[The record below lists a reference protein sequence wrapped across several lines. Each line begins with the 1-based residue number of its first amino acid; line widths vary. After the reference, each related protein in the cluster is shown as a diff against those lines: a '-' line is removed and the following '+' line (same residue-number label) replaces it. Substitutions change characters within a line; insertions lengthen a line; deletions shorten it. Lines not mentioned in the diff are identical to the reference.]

1 MVTATNRAMWLRICA
16 VVGLIAV
23 WAGPVA
29 RGERARY
36 VFLMIGDGMGSVQRT
51 AAELFANADT
61 MSTNRPGSIKRL
73 VMNDMPVGG
82 LTYTHSAD
90 SLITDSA
97 AAGTALACGQ
107 KTDNGVISMDPARR
121 TKLTTIAERTKA
133 AGMKVGIITSVSIDH
148 ATPACF
154 YAHQPK
160 RSSYG
165 DIAMQLPQSGFDFF
179 GGAAKPVDR
188 SRGEGQMSPIEAARA
203 AGYAV
208 VTTRAELAAVRSPK
222 VWAFDE
228 PTDSA
233 AAMPYAI
240 DRPGETMSLAELTRK
255 AIELLDNPKGFFIM
269 VEGGKIDWACH
280 QNDAATAVHETL
292 TFDAAVAQAVDFYRK
307 HPNDT
312 LVVVTADHETGGM
325 TLGFAAGGPLKPA
338 RLARQT
344 MSHERF
350 GRHVARWRDA
360 GAAFDDALP
369 IIRQAFGYEALSPDE
384 LTRIKAAYATSM
396 KPGYRPKKGTADYA
410 LYGSRD
416 PLTVTCL
423 RLVGEQAGIGFASFS
438 HTGVPVPTTA
448 MGPGSERLR
457 GYHDN
462 TEIPDHIASAM
473 GLVAAE
479 AAHH

>member
-1 MVTATNRAMWLRICA
+1 MVTATNRAMCSRFCA
-16 VVGLIAV
+16 VVGLIAL

-29 RGERARY
+29 GGERARY
-36 VFLMIGDGMGSVQRT
+36 VFLMIGDGMGPAQRA
-51 AAELFANADT
+51 AAELFADAKT
-61 MSTNRPGSIKRL
+61 MSTNPSGSIKRL
-73 VMNDMPVGG
+73 VMNDMPVAG
-82 LTYTHSAD
+82 LTYTHSAN

-107 KTDNGVISMDPARR
+107 KTDNGVIAMDP
-121 TKLTTIAERTKA
+121 TGKIKLTTIAERAKA
-133 AGMKVGIITSVSIDH
+133 AGMKVGIISSVSIDH

-160 RSSYG
+160 RSSYRA
-165 DIAMQLPQSGFDFF
+165 IAMQLPQSGFDFF

-188 SRGEGQMSPIEAARA
+188 SAGEGQMSPIEAARA
-203 AGYAV
+203 AGYSV
-208 VTTRAELAAVRSPK
+208 VTTRAELAAVRSAK

-233 AAMPYAI
+233 AAMSYAI
-240 DRPGETMSLAELTRK
+240 DRPGDAMSLAEMTRK

-292 TFDAAVAQAVDFYRK
+292 AFDAAVAQAVDFYRK
-307 HPNDT
+307 HPSDT

-325 TLGFAAGGPLKPA
+325 TLGFAAGRPLNPA

-350 GRHVARWRDA
+350 GQHVARWRDA
-360 GAAFDDALP
+360 GTTFDDALP
-369 IIRQAFGYEALSPDE
+369 VIRQAFGYEVLSPAE
-384 LTRIKAAYATSM
+384 LTRIKTAYAASM
-396 KPGYRPKKGTADYA
+396 KPHHTPRKGSAEYA
-410 LYGSRD
+410 LYGPRD

-448 MGPGSERLR
+448 MGTGAERFS

-462 TEIPDHIASAM
+462 TDIPHHIAEAM

-479 AAHH
+479 AVRR